1 MIRVIMGKKGTGKTK
16 QMIDMINEAV
26 QSEHGNVVCIEKG
39 SKLTF
44 DIHYQ
49 IRLVDSSEYDV
60 ANFTA
65 LKGFISGLHAGNYDI
80 THIFIDSLTKIVPT
94 DGYNDVEDFL
104 NWLNNFGEKEERHQV
119 HHHHQRRA
127 RPGPRGHQAVFLI
140 PVKRKRPPLHR
151 GGRFYLSRFWD
162 CIRIFPPHPLDI
174 CGDGGYHCA
183 MNSNMCSIMWAR
195 FAQSEPPNSRRRSD
209 FSTGRGKFV
218 DCRAGA
224 PA

>member
-94 DGYNDVEDFL
+94 EPTDASVEDFL
-104 NWLNNFGEKEERHQV
+104 DWLNSFSEKNNIKFTVTISADADLATE
-119 HHHHQRRA
+119 
-127 RPGPRGHQAVFLI
+127 G
-140 PVKRKRPPLHR
+140 VKKY
-151 GGRFYLSRFWD
+151 F
-162 CIRIFPPHPLDI
+162 
-174 CGDGGYHCA
+174 
-183 MNSNMCSIMWAR
+183 
-195 FAQSEPPNSRRRSD
+195 
-209 FSTGRGKFV
+209 
-218 DCRAGA
+218 
-224 PA
+224 